1 MPTYLTQAERKSY
14 HDAAK
19 IAELNIKL
27 INDSTAVALDYG
39 LFRKGD
45 LDAEKARNVLF
56 IDFGHSKLGVFVC
69 SFTKSEMNV
78 LEQEYARNLGC
89 RDIDYQLIEFYRQVF
104 EKSSGGLDLMES
116 KKAYVKLMESVERQR
131 KILSGNLEHDLNIEY
146 LMEEND
152 LNYTMTRE
160 QFEKIC
166 EPIFIVVKKILA
178 KVKDDLKAKNIELHS
193 IELIGGGSR
202 IPSFIQSVKEVFK
215 I

>member
-1 MPTYLTQAERKSY
+1 VPTYLTQAERKSY

-89 RDIDYQLIEFYRQVF
+89 RNIDYQLFEFYRQVF

-166 EPIFIVVKKILA
+166 EPIFI
-178 KVKDDLKAKNIELHS
+178 
-193 IELIGGGSR
+193 
-202 IPSFIQSVKEVFK
+202 
-215 I
+215 